1 MQMGGDH
8 IDTMIIG
15 IMGCGGIARAHV
27 RALALIEP
35 VKELVLYDVSA
46 QSMAGLGQLWPRA
59 VTSGRSVADL
69 AAHSDAFIV
78 CTPNNLHHP
87 VIAQVLEYKQI
98 PFVCEKPLASD
109 YVAAQRIVHA
119 APAASIVS
127 FNYRYNPLIQQIC
140 RTCRQNALGRLNY
153 FAAEFNKDSAITR
166 NHLTWRDL
174 AQQRQSSGALGDLSC
189 HLLDLFCVLACQKIA
204 VDSVRVVKGTRIREK
219 RDGMVE
225 VDDHGYVFG
234 QGEKGAFFKKSE
246 AENRL
251 GLHLNLVFEKG
262 EINYSSKDENM
273 LTISR
278 FDRPGSQEIVCG
290 AEKILH
296 DPPRELP
303 YWSDSFYYMLRQWC
317 AVVSGVSDSRRLS
330 LWPGLEAGLHIQEV
344 METF

>member
-1 MQMGGDH
+1 
-8 IDTMIIG
+8 MIIG
-15 IMGCGGIARAHV
+15 IIGCGGIARAHV

-98 PFVCEKPLASD
+98 PFVCEKPLASN
-109 YVAAQRIVHA
+109 YTAAQRIVRV

-127 FNYRYNPLIQQIC
+127 FNYRYNPLIQQIS

-174 AQQRQSSGALGDLSC
+174 AQQSQSSGALGDLSC
-189 HLLDLFCVLACQKIA
+189 HLLDLFCLLARQKIA
-204 VDSVRVVKGTRIREK
+204 LDSVRVVKGTRIREK
-219 RDGMVE
+219 RDGAVE

-234 QGEKGAFFKKSE
+234 QGEKGAFFKVKSSKSE
-246 AENRL
+246 EADRL

-262 EINYSSKDENM
+262 EINYSSKNGN
-273 LTISR
+273 TFVVSR
-278 FDRPGSQEIVCG
+278 FDRPGSQVVTCG

-317 AVVSGVSDSRRLS
+317 AVVSGLSERRRLS

-344 METF
+344 MEMF